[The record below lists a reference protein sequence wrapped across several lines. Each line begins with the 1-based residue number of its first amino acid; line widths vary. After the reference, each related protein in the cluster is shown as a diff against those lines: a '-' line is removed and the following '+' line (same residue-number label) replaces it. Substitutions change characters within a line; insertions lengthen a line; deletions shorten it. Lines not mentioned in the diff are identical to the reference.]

1 MPSTCAFVD
10 CGENDIVTDFD
21 IIVLQFRTKDVDK
34 KDMLTTSVKY
44 TIISSLNFIKKM
56 KSDRKCF
63 NPWNIHSKN
72 IVKSSNGDPDLRS
85 KIHANLERSGSGFGS
100 AKKSV
105 QDMEGSGSL

>member
-44 TIISSLNFIKKM
+44 TIISSFNFIQ
-56 KSDRKCF
+56 
-63 NPWNIHSKN
+63 KN
-72 IVKSSNGDPDLRS
+72 VSTHGTYII
-85 KIHANLERSGSGFGS
+85 KILLKA
-100 AKKSV
+100 V
-105 QDMEGSGSL
+105 MEIRI

>member
-63 NPWNIHSKN
+63 NPWNIHNKN
-72 IVKSSNGDPDLRS
+72 IVKSSDGDPDLRF
-85 KIHANLERSGSGFGS
+85 RS
-100 AKKSV
+100 AKKSIR
-105 QDMEGSGSL
+105 DMEGSGSL